1 MTVLTPP
8 TLPNGHDSFPGPVRV
23 LRPAAQSPEGRTIDE
38 MTLDVSR
45 SWQRR
50 TEILRDMNNRRRL
63 FLIDKKFHSAEG
75 LSAVEEEELHR
86 FQTEFE
92 AYLDAVRPLPY
103 QMLDELEE
111 LAQQLEAEDEQP

>member
-8 TLPNGHDSFPGPVRV
+8 TLPNGHDSFHGPVRL
-23 LRPAAQSPEGRTIDE
+23 LRPAAQSLEGRTIDE

-45 SWQRR
+45 SWQRH
-50 TEILRDMNNRRRL
+50 TDVLREMNNRRRL
-63 FLIDKKFHSAEG
+63 FLIDKKFHSPEG
-75 LSAVEEEELHR
+75 LSAVEEDELR
-86 FQTEFE
+86 KLQAEFE

-111 LAQQLEAEDEQP
+111 LAQQLEAEDKQP